1 MLQVGLQLDSCSEL
15 QNLIYVPEFRNM
27 IIIQHFLLT
36 CTTEDKENMF
46 LFFVQF
52 CIAVGVISSFN
63 PFGHCVHTCMHN
75 FDDILNETK
84 TRNKRNMRA
93 DII

>member
-1 MLQVGLQLDSCSEL
+1 MLQVGLQLDSCKRVTKP
-15 QNLIYVPEFRNM
+15 NLCTR
-27 IIIQHFLLT
+27 IQKHDNYTAFLLT

-75 FDDILNETK
+75 FDDKSNETK
-84 TRNKRNMRA
+84 T
-93 DII
+93 